1 MDVHYH
7 PNSLVF
13 ALTSKLV
20 DCRREK
26 KNFWNRLIKA
36 RVTKHYAWPVRIKFG
51 KKKLGFGDCGRT
63 SRAVKSFQN
72 LYFLASNRLN
82 NSIQVS

>member
-1 MDVHYH
+1 MDAHHH

-20 DCRREK
+20 ICKREK
-26 KNFWNRLIKA
+26 KNSAQTGIGNRLIKA
-36 RVTKHYAWPVRIKFG
+36 RVTKHIKWPVRIMSG

-63 SRAVKSFQN
+63 SRTVKSLQEPI
-72 LYFLASNRLN
+72 LPR
-82 NSIQVS
+82 Q